1 MKKIMFVF
9 PGQASQYVGMGK
21 EFFDNHSIFSDII
34 NRANDD
40 AVGYDIKKIIF
51 EGPLDQL
58 SLTKHTQPA
67 VFIISVACFCLFES
81 KFPMTDVQCLCA
93 GHSLGEYSALVACGA
108 LTFEDAL
115 ALILKRAEYL
125 QEASDKSKG
134 GMAAI
139 LGATE
144 SIVCD
149 ICKEASSCGICQ
161 AVNFNAPGQIIISG
175 ELAALETAR
184 RLAKE
189 KKVKMIPLAVSGA
202 FHSSLM
208 KDAAA
213 KMAIEMKKYQFDKPK
228 FPIITNCD
236 AEINTEAYDIP
247 AKLVKQIA
255 SPVLWIDTIQKAVS
269 AGYGTFIEFG
279 PKNIVSGMI
288 RKIHPEANIFN
299 VENEIT
305 LKNTLEGLSKI

>member
-21 EFFDNHSIFSDII
+21 EFFDNYPVFSDMI
-34 NRANDD
+34 NRAND
-40 AVGYDIKKIIF
+40 AAGYDIKKIIF

-67 VFIISVACFCLFES
+67 VFIISAACFCLFES
-81 KFPMTDVQCLCA
+81 QFSLADAQQCLCA
-93 GHSLGEYSALVACGA
+93 GHSLGEYSALAACGA
-108 LTFEDAL
+108 ITFEDAL
-115 ALILKRAEYL
+115 ALLLKRAEYL
-125 QEASDKSKG
+125 QEASEKSKG

-144 SIVCD
+144 SIVDD
-149 ICKEASSCGICQ
+149 ICKEASSCGVCQ

-175 ELAALETAR
+175 EIAALETAR

-213 KMAIEMKKYQFDKPK
+213 KMAIEMKQYTFNKPK